1 MPTLTNPR
9 LSDSEQEEIKVLA
22 DLISTFVNRNS
33 EEATSMLGR
42 ALCNDHRTLVQKKGR
57 MFRGFINQ
65 LRDNHKQG
73 FFDLRNQALCEWA
86 SKVEIPCLPFI

>member
-1 MPTLTNPR
+1 MPTSNTPR
-9 LSDSEQEEIKVLA
+9 LSDSEQEEIKDLA
-22 DLISTFVNRNS
+22 DRISTFVNRNS

-42 ALCNDHRTLVQKKGR
+42 ALCNDHRTLIQKKGR

-65 LRDNHKQG
+65 LRDNHRSG
-73 FFDLRNQALCEWA
+73 HFDLRNEALCEWA

>member
-1 MPTLTNPR
+1 MTH
-9 LSDSEQEEIKVLA
+9 LSDSEQDEIKALA
-22 DLISTFVNRNS
+22 DLISAFINHSS
-33 EEATSMLGR
+33 EDATIMLGK
-42 ALCNDHRTLVQKKGR
+42 ALCNDHRTLIQKKGR

-65 LRDNHKQG
+65 LRDDHKKG